1 MNEGL
6 ILLSGLV
13 LGIWVYL
20 VLLHGRY
27 WLERPRTAPADGP
40 KHWPEVVAVVPA
52 RNEAPVVGE
61 AVRSLLQQ
69 DYPGKLRIILV
80 DDQSGDGTAD
90 IARNAAAELAV
101 AERIRVI
108 TGKPL
113 PEGWAGKMWAVH
125 QGLGEVEDFSAGA
138 KYVWLTDADIAH
150 QPD

>member
-27 WLERPRTAPADGP
+27 WLERARAAPADGP

-80 DDQSGDGTAD
+80 DDQSSDGTAD
-90 IARNAAAELAV
+90 IARGAAVELAAADRM
-101 AERIRVI
+101 RI
-108 TGKPL
+108 T
-113 PEGWAGKMWAVH
+113 AGKA
-125 QGLGEVEDFSAGA
+125 
-138 KYVWLTDADIAH
+138 
-150 QPD
+150 